1 MVSPLPLVYLALVLA
16 LCLHGLHRAVLV
28 WTAWRFRSVGPP
40 EGGLPDLLPLVT
52 VQVPLYNERDV
63 APRLVEAVV
72 ALNWPPDRLQI
83 QILDDSTDD
92 TLVGCEA
99 ALRLARQKGVA
110 VEVLRRSRRE
120 GYKAGALQ
128 AGLASARGEL
138 IAIFDADFV
147 PAPDFLQRM
156 VPSFTDPAVGMVQA
170 RWGHLNEPASALTRA
185 QALMLDGHFVVEHTA
200 RFRAGLWFHFNGTA
214 GLWRRRC
221 VEAAGGWSA
230 DTLTEDLDLSYRAQ
244 LAGWKFV
251 YRVEEVVPAELPDSL
266 SAFCTQQSRWARG
279 SMQTLRKLLFPL
291 LRSSAPLKN
300 RVEAILHLCAN
311 LAWPLGLGV
320 ALLLPAVVGL
330 PVQHHLIRVLV
341 DGPAFVI
348 STGANILFYT
358 VARGGK
364 WDPLAILR
372 VLLLGVGLS
381 VNQSRAVLVGLLGG
395 SGAFIRTPKRGDRAH
410 SYGPELA
417 RLPLIELGL
426 ALWNL
431 WGLGVAVMASRWGAV
446 PFLLLFS
453 AGFSWVFWLG
463 AREVRTAVGRPLRSA
478 PALGR

>member
-1 MVSPLPLVYLALVLA
+1 M
-16 LCLHGLHRAVLV
+16 

-372 VLLLGVGLS
+372 VLLLGVG
-381 VNQSRAVLVGLLGG
+381 
-395 SGAFIRTPKRGDRAH
+395 
-410 SYGPELA
+410 
-417 RLPLIELGL
+417 
-426 ALWNL
+426 
-431 WGLGVAVMASRWGAV
+431 
-446 PFLLLFS
+446 
-453 AGFSWVFWLG
+453 
-463 AREVRTAVGRPLRSA
+463 
-478 PALGR
+478 